1 MKEIIEEQIQTVFDP
16 EFPLIDIRTM
26 GLIYDVKANEETQQ
40 VDITM
45 TYTTPACPSWDQMQ
59 EMMHTAIYDKYP
71 EALINIEVVFEPM
84 RTIDMMKDED
94 LKRMFE

>member
-1 MKEIIEEQIQTVFDP
+1 MKEEVEEQIQTVFDP

-26 GLIYDVKANEETQQ
+26 GLIYNVEADEETQQ
-40 VDITM
+40 VSITM
-45 TYTTPACPSWDQMQ
+45 TYTTPACPSGDLMQ
-59 EMMHTAIYDKYP
+59 EMMETAIHDVYP
-71 EALINIEVVFEPM
+71 DAMVLIEVVFDPM